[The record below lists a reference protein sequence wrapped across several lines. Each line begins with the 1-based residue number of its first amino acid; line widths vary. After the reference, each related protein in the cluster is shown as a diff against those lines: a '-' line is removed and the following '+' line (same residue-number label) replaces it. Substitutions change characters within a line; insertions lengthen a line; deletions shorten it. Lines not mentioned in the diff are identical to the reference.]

1 MPAGDFS
8 FNGWSTSAIIPRAE
22 RIAKV
27 QAGLKASV
35 DPALASRKVKAVG
48 AEGGAAANAAQAAS
62 AQAAADAK
70 KSTGESKSTG
80 IISGIG
86 EALQSAAGTKGLLQT
101 EPGKSTDGAKTT
113 ATTGLTSQNP
123 YVAATTPQKLGDA
136 TLGSRANYVATP
148 GINEIVGSGS
158 VYGSPNIPAVLSGAV
173 ADLNSTS
180 RMQAAMREELMNR
193 ILEQAQGGDFN
204 AWEALRAGVLAPK
217 ANAVFGAGITDP
229 KVGAAVQTTAAA
241 NAGLTQAKTQ
251 AITAAS
257 GNVGVNAELEN
268 LRRQRASMNT
278 NYIGGYE
285 SSGASALDQKIAALE
300 AKLAPGSS
308 TQLLGRAAAS
318 GGNAWVSPYMPVY

>member
-70 KSTGESKSTG
+70 KS
-80 IISGIG
+80 IG
-86 EALQSAAGTKGLLQT
+86 EGASAGLVSAIGKALLQT
-101 EPGKSTDGAKTT
+101 EPGKSTDEAKTGT
-113 ATTGLTSQNP
+113 TSQNP